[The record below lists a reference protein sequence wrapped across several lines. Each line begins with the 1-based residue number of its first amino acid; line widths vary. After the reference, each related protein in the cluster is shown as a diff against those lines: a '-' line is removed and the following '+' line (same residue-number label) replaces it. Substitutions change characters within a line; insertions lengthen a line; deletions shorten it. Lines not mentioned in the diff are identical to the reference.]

1 MLAVLLL
8 PMVSIAQTAVGP
20 AAETPMTAVA
30 EDSLVSIAY
39 SLIGIPYRYGGSDP
53 KGFDC
58 SGFVNYV
65 YTKFG
70 LDVPR
75 CSADMARMDNGVSL
89 EDACKGDIII
99 FAGHDVR
106 KRPVG
111 HAGIIVS
118 DPGEPVRFIHSAT
131 SGKIGVIESILD
143 GYEYFEKRFVK
154 LVRVL

>member
-1 MLAVLLL
+1 MLL
-8 PMVSIAQTAVGP
+8 PFATMAQTADGP
-20 AAETPMTAVA
+20 TAETPLTAVA

-39 SLIGIPYRYGGSDP
+39 SLIGVPYRYGGSDT

-65 YTKFG
+65 YTRLG
-70 LDVPR
+70 LEVPR
-75 CSADMARMDNGVSL
+75 SSRDMALLDNEVPL
-89 EDACKGDIII
+89 DEACKGDIII
-99 FAGHDVR
+99 FAGHDVK

-131 SGKIGVIESILD
+131 SGRVGVIESVLD
-143 GYEYFEKRFVK
+143 GYGYFEQRLVK

>member
-1 MLAVLLL
+1 MLL
-8 PMVSIAQTAVGP
+8 PFATMAQTADGP
-20 AAETPMTAVA
+20 TAETPITAVA

-39 SLIGIPYRYGGSDP
+39 SLIGVPYRYGGSDT

-65 YTKFG
+65 YTRLG
-70 LDVPR
+70 LEVPR
-75 CSADMARMDNGVSL
+75 SSRDMALLDNEVPL
-89 EDACKGDIII
+89 DEACKGDIII
-99 FAGHDVR
+99 FAGHDVK

-131 SGKIGVIESILD
+131 SGKIGVIESVLD
-143 GYEYFEKRFVK
+143 GYGYFEQRLVK